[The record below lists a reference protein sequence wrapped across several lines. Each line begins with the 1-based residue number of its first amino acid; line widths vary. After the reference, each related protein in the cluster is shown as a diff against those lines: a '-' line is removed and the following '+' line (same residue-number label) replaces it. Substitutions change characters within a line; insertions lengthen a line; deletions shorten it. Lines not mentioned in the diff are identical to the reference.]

1 MNLLN
6 EVEVL
11 TAPRLSEDIFRP
23 THYETNLKQGAH
35 TAWPVPVIGS
45 CQYLTHAHSHITR
58 AVAVMDSCFALIGAH
73 QHGIAVIVLSL
84 SRIKMSKIQVNQQ
97 WRQSACSLRG
107 RRLKG
112 NGKEIPGARE
122 ARKACKGKEKESS
135 PLPYPSRAV
144 SQPNSPH
151 EIYRN
156 LEGTATRLSETLK
169 QPLKKLKEDVTNTA
183 NTNGSKDGRTWR
195 KIETDCSFEN
205 LLV

>member
-1 MNLLN
+1 MTLLN
-6 EVEVL
+6 EVVVL
-11 TAPRLSEDIFRP
+11 TTPRLSEDIFRP

-45 CQYLTHAHSHITR
+45 CHYLTHAHSHITR

-73 QHGIAVIVLSL
+73 QYGIAVIVLSL
-84 SRIKMSKIQVNQQ
+84 SRIKMSKIQVNQR

-144 SQPNSPH
+144 SQPNSPPF
-151 EIYRN
+151 R
-156 LEGTATRLSETLK
+156 TPATQARGNWERSSTRIIMNHFINK
-169 QPLKKLKEDVTNTA
+169 VIVDA
-183 NTNGSKDGRTWR
+183 H
-195 KIETDCSFEN
+195 
-205 LLV
+205 LLNFKTRY

>member
-1 MNLLN
+1 MTLLN
-6 EVEVL
+6 EVVVL
-11 TAPRLSEDIFRP
+11 TTPRLSEDILRP

-84 SRIKMSKIQVNQQ
+84 SRIKISKIQVNQQ

-135 PLPYPSRAV
+135 PPPLSLARGLATKFPSFSNACHAGQR
-144 SQPNSPH
+144 
-151 EIYRN
+151 ELR
-156 LEGTATRLSETLK
+156 
-169 QPLKKLKEDVTNTA
+169 KEFYKNH
-183 NTNGSKDGRTWR
+183 NES
-195 KIETDCSFEN
+195 
-205 LLV
+205 